1 VALAGACACRH
12 TSAQRRCGSLS
23 FILSRIGA
31 GADTA
36 LAAVYDARVA
46 AAHVGDGLLA
56 PAALWP
62 SECCTEHGGLGWSVR
77 VSAHV
82 GSAAVRVALVHAR
95 TMAGASSSPA
105 LVRLAALLAPLSI
118 LRATPAL
125 GGTPAHLMPG
135 RGGDGSGARA
145 LVRVPAA
152 VSAADTPEPAPLPP
166 GLSRGAHKASL
177 PR

>member
-1 VALAGACACRH
+1 MCSGRPVKAALLH
-12 TSAQRRCGSLS
+12 SATLDG
-23 FILSRIGA
+23 
-31 GADTA
+31 
-36 LAAVYDARVA
+36 A
-46 AAHVGDGLLA
+46 AAAWPVLSSPGEPVMLA
-56 PAALWP
+56 PAVLWP
-62 SECCTEHGGLGWSVR
+62 SECSTEHGGLGWSVR

-82 GSAAVRVALVHAR
+82 SSAAVRVALVHAR
-95 TMAGASSSPA
+95 TMAGASFSPA